1 MRLTG
6 LFVLVLVLVAGCSGP
21 AKPKAA
27 DPAPAGPAAPSADAS
42 PAPVS
47 PSAGPADPSGAT
59 ATAPPP
65 LSSTVLPTI
74 GPARPPKRPTD
85 NIKPI
90 IASGRVRV
98 TPGCVDLVTNSVIWT
113 MLGGPVKA
121 LKDGDQVQV
130 TGLPGIQIETACSG
144 SPLAVLTAK
153 KI

>member
-6 LFVLVLVLVAGCSGP
+6 LLVLVLVLVAGCSGA

-27 DPAPAGPAAPSADAS
+27 APSPAGSAGAS
-42 PAPVS
+42 TAPVS
-47 PSAGPADPSGAT
+47 PSQSTPSPADPSGGNAT
-59 ATAPPP
+59 ASPP

-90 IASGRVRV
+90 TASGKVRV

-113 MLGGPVKA
+113 MLGGPVKG
-121 LKDGDQVQV
+121 LEDGDHVQV